1 MTVDLLI
8 KNGTVLD
15 PSQQLKGKYD
25 VVVSEGRITE
35 FYQLGAI
42 SAELAPKEILDASDC
57 FVTPGLID
65 IHTHAFECGTA
76 LGINADSVGVQ
87 QGVTTIV
94 DAGSTGVDTFEE
106 FVQKVVQKSTTQ
118 VLAWINIARDG
129 LRSSLSELADL
140 ENLAPQETIEMI
152 RQNELIRGIKV
163 RMSGSVVKESGL
175 RPLLIAKKAAQT
187 ADVPLLVHVGNAPP
201 ALGEILEVLG
211 KGDVM
216 THTFHGKAGGIIDS
230 KGELIPQARAAL
242 QRGVLFDIGHGS
254 ASFSFLTMK
263 RAKELG
269 IKPYSISTDIHK
281 RNLNG
286 PVHSLLLTLS
296 KFLALGFSLEEVIE
310 ASTSAPAKMLGLSD
324 KIGTLKIG
332 TVADISVLSI
342 DKGSIS
348 FTDSDGNKLVG
359 QQLLQSKYTIRA
371 GKVIKNGNDF
381 KNNSRCS

>member
-35 FYQLGAI
+35 FYQPGVI
-42 SAELAPKEILDASDC
+42 SAELAPKEILDATDC

-65 IHTHAFECGTA
+65 IHTHAFEGGAA
-76 LGINADSVGVQ
+76 LGINADSVGVL

-163 RMSGSVVKESGL
+163 RMSGSVVKGSGL
-175 RPLLIAKKAAQT
+175 KPLVIAKKAAQT
-187 ADVPLLVHVGNAPP
+187 ADVPLMVHVGNAPP

-216 THTFHGKAGGIIDS
+216 THAFHGKAGGIIDS

-269 IKPYSISTDIHK
+269 IKPYSISTDIHM

-286 PVHSLLLTLS
+286 PVYSLLSTLS
-296 KFLALGFSLEEVIE
+296 KFLALGFSLEEIIE
-310 ASTSAPAKMLGLSD
+310 ASTSAPAKILGLSG
-324 KIGTLKIG
+324 KIGTLRIG
-332 TVADISVLSI
+332 TVADISVISI

-348 FTDSDGNKLVG
+348 FIDSDGNKLVG
-359 QQLLQSKYTIRA
+359 QQLLQSKYTIRV
-371 GKVIKNGNDF
+371 GKVIENGHDF
-381 KNNSRCS
+381 

>member
-1 MTVDLLI
+1 MRFSVISMDQNGGKKLTVDLLI

-35 FYQLGAI
+35 FYQPGLI
-42 SAELAPKEILDASDC
+42 PTELVPKEILDATDC
-57 FVTPGLID
+57 IVTPGLID
-65 IHTHAFECGTA
+65 IHTHTFEGGTA
-76 LGINADSVGVQ
+76 LGINADSVGVL

-129 LRSSLSELADL
+129 LTSSLSELADL

-175 RPLLIAKKAAQT
+175 KPLVIAKKAAQT
-187 ADVPLLVHVGNAPP
+187 ADVPLMVHVGNAPP

-216 THTFHGKAGGIIDS
+216 THAFHGKAG
-230 KGELIPQARAAL
+230 A
-242 QRGVLFDIGHGS
+242 
-254 ASFSFLTMK
+254 
-263 RAKELG
+263 
-269 IKPYSISTDIHK
+269 
-281 RNLNG
+281 
-286 PVHSLLLTLS
+286 
-296 KFLALGFSLEEVIE
+296 
-310 ASTSAPAKMLGLSD
+310 
-324 KIGTLKIG
+324 
-332 TVADISVLSI
+332 
-342 DKGSIS
+342 
-348 FTDSDGNKLVG
+348 
-359 QQLLQSKYTIRA
+359 
-371 GKVIKNGNDF
+371 
-381 KNNSRCS
+381 